1 MGYGYRESCWEL
13 FKALSILTLSSQY
26 IFSLV
31 LSLLII
37 GITLFQIVYIITL
50 IREILYYT
58 LLTCENEQNIQSSV
72 YLCLVYEIVHFF
84 IHLLY
89 SSIQPQ
95 MWHWTLH
102 LQVTLHS

>member
-1 MGYGYRESCWEL
+1 MGYGYRDSCWEL
-13 FKALSILTLSSQY
+13 FKALSILTLSAQY

-72 YLCLVYEIVHFF
+72 YLCLVYDIVFS
-84 IHLLY
+84 LWNMQY
-89 SSIQPQ
+89 S
-95 MWHWTLH
+95 
-102 LQVTLHS
+102 V